1 LRVADIWACETA
13 GIGMGNSRS
22 RRACVEALATRI
34 AGPMSSGSRAMGAP
48 PALDKSGFDMP
59 SHDGS
64 AVGVLIVPHTSCFRL
79 TQIVA
84 VTFDT

>member
-1 LRVADIWACETA
+1 VRGGARDPHR
-13 GIGMGNSRS
+13 RS
-22 RRACVEALATRI
+22 DEF
-34 AGPMSSGSRAMGAP
+34 GKPGHGAP

-64 AVGVLIVPHTSCFRL
+64 AAGVLIVLHTSCFRL